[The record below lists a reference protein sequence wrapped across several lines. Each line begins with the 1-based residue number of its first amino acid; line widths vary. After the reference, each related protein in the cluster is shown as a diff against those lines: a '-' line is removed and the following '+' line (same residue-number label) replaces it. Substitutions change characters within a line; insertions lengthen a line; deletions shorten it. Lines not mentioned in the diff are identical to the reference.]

1 MTHNRHDVLNGDI
14 VATGDFRIKGDRV
27 SSNKTIAKKL
37 YVDQNGAILFN
48 ILRGNLE
55 LHNLEFGIAH

>member
-1 MTHNRHDVLNGDI
+1 VTHNRHDVLNGDI

-55 LHNLEFGIAH
+55 EV